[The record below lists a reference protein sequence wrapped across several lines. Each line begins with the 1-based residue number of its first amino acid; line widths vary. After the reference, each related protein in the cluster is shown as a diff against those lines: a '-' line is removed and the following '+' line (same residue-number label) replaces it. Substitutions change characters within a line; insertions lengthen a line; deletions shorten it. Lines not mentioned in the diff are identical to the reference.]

1 MEDSCR
7 ITLTIHPMLRIVCVF
22 ERAVSRMKT
31 SKYISDGVD
40 KAESFIRFKQVW
52 RAYAF
57 QVNNNNNNTLINRYY
72 FGEHMHSKLTSCSN
86 HSPTTHPT
94 IP

>member
-57 QVNNNNNNTLINRYY
+57 QVNFMFKPFSHHPPDNTVI
-72 FGEHMHSKLTSCSN
+72 
-86 HSPTTHPT
+86 TTH
-94 IP
+94 IMNGA